1 MTPLI
6 QILTL
11 AIWGCIPEWSS
22 TCTDMTNSS
31 STYLG
36 ILIGAIIGIVV
47 SWWVYYRQKKT
58 TEKQD
63 ELMKKI
69 AELEQFHSNI
79 LKRIET
85 IDKRHDETLRDYI
98 KYGEK
103 IRKANDL
110 D

>member
-11 AIWGCIPEWSS
+11 AIWGCIPELSS

-36 ILIGAIIGIVV
+36 IIIGAIIGIVV

-63 ELMKKI
+63 ELMKRI
-69 AELEQFHSNI
+69 SELEQLHSNI

-85 IDKRHDETLRDYI
+85 VDKRHDETLRAI
-98 KYGEK
+98 LNIERKLEK
-103 IRKANDL
+103 RMT
-110 D
+110 